1 MFNLQRFF
9 GKPDKFFSLLEASA
23 EQARSSIDSVVK
35 ILSQP
40 DQMPSLDE
48 FVLSRRKEKRITE
61 EISEELVKTFVT
73 ALKREDI
80 EELARSLYRI
90 PKTAEKF
97 AERFIL
103 GSRIA
108 RHTNFGRH
116 VALLGQAADTL
127 QEMVRG
133 LRGQMNLAKMKEQND
148 RLQYFE
154 GEADKLM
161 LDHYREL
168 YDGSHEATTIFIL
181 KDLFEILETC
191 VDCCRDTG
199 NVIYN
204 IVLKNF

>member
-1 MFNLQRFF
+1 MFSLQRFF
-9 GKPDKFFSLLEASA
+9 GKPDKFFTLLEASA
-23 EQARSSIDSVVK
+23 AQAKASIEGVVRVITNPEQT
-35 ILSQP
+35 
-40 DQMPSLDE
+40 PSLDE

-73 ALKREDI
+73 ALDREDI

-103 GSRIA
+103 GIRIA
-108 RHTNFGRH
+108 RSTNFGRH

-127 QEMVRG
+127 VEMVRG
-133 LRGQMNLAKMKEQND
+133 LREQMNLAKMKEHND

-168 YDGSHEATTIFIL
+168 YDGTHEATSIFIL

-204 IVLKNF
+204 IVLKNS

>member
-1 MFNLQRFF
+1 MFSLQRFF
-9 GKPDKFFSLLEASA
+9 GKPDKFFTLLEASA
-23 EQARSSIDSVVK
+23 LQARSSIDSVVR
-35 ILSQP
+35 IISQP
-40 DQMPSLDE
+40 DQTPSIDE
-48 FVLSRRKEKRITE
+48 LVLSRRAEKRITE

-73 ALKREDI
+73 ALDREDI

-103 GSRIA
+103 GSRVA
-108 RHTNFGRH
+108 RHTNFNRH

-127 QEMVRG
+127 QEMVGG
-133 LRGQMNLAKMKEQND
+133 LRSQMNLAKMKEFND

-168 YDGSHEATTIFIL
+168 YDGTHEATSIFIL
-181 KDLFEILETC
+181 KDLFEILENC

-204 IVLKNF
+204 IVLKNS

>member
-1 MFNLQRFF
+1 MFSLQRFF
-9 GKPDKFFSLLEASA
+9 GKPDKFFTLLEASA
-23 EQARSSIDSVVK
+23 QQARSSIDSVVE
-35 ILSQP
+35 IISNPEQI
-40 DQMPSLDE
+40 PSLDE
-48 FVLSRRKEKRITE
+48 LVLSRRKEKRITE

-73 ALKREDI
+73 ALHREDI
-80 EELARSLYRI
+80 QELARSLYRI

-103 GSRIA
+103 GNRIA
-108 RHTNFGRH
+108 KHTNFGRH

-127 QEMVRG
+127 HEMVRG
-133 LRGQMNLAKMKEQND
+133 LRSQMNLAKMKEHND

-161 LDHYREL
+161 LDHFREL
-168 YDGSHEATTIFIL
+168 YDGTHEATTIFIL

-204 IVLKNF
+204 IVLKNS

>member
-1 MFNLQRFF
+1 MFKLFRFF

-23 EQARSSIDSVVK
+23 AQARASVEAVVK
-35 ILSQP
+35 VLSQP
-40 DQMPSLDE
+40 GQMPSLDE
-48 FVLSRRKEKRITE
+48 FVNNRRKEKSITE
-61 EISEELVKTFVT
+61 EISEELVRTFVT
-73 ALKREDI
+73 ALDREDI
-80 EELARSLYRI
+80 EALSRALYRI

-108 RHTNFGRH
+108 QHTNFDRH
-116 VALLGQAADTL
+116 VALLGQAAEAVHD
-127 QEMVRG
+127 MVRG
-133 LRGQMNLAKMKEQND
+133 LREQANVAKMKTYND

-161 LDHYREL
+161 LDLYREL
-168 YDGSHEATTIFIL
+168 YDGSHDATKIFIL

-199 NVIYN
+199 NVIYH
-204 IVLKNF
+204 IVLKHS

>member
-1 MFNLQRFF
+1 MFSLQRFF

-23 EQARSSIDSVVK
+23 EQARSSIDAVVRV
-35 ILSQP
+35 LNQP
-40 DQMPSLDE
+40 DKTISLDE

-61 EISEELVKTFVT
+61 EISEELVKTFIT
-73 ALKREDI
+73 ALEREDI
-80 EELARSLYRI
+80 ELLARALYRI

-103 GSRIA
+103 GERVA
-108 RHTNFGRH
+108 RKTDFTRH
-116 VALLGQAADTL
+116 IALLGQAAETL
-127 QEMVRG
+127 HEMTKG
-133 LRGQMNLAKMKEQND
+133 LRSQMNLAKMKEFND

-168 YDGSHEATTIFIL
+168 YDGTHEATTIFIL
-181 KDLFEILETC
+181 KDLFEILESC

-204 IVLKNF
+204 IVLKNS

>member
-1 MFNLQRFF
+1 MFSLQRFF
-9 GKPDKFFSLLEASA
+9 GKPDKFFTLLEASA
-23 EQARSSIDSVVK
+23 GQAKASIDQVVRV
-35 ILSQP
+35 ISNPEQV
-40 DQMPSLDE
+40 PSLDE

-61 EISEELVKTFVT
+61 EISEELVRTFVT
-73 ALKREDI
+73 ALEREDI
-80 EELARSLYRI
+80 EELARALYRI

-103 GSRIA
+103 GA
-108 RHTNFGRH
+108 RVAKHTDFSRH
-116 VALLGQAADTL
+116 VGLLGQAAETL
-127 QEMVRG
+127 QEMVKG
-133 LRGQMNLAKMKEQND
+133 LRGQMNLAKMKEYND

-168 YDGSHEATTIFIL
+168 YDGTHEATSIFIL

-204 IVLKNF
+204 IVLKNS